1 MKSLSVL
8 VMGCLLSVAAVAAPG
23 DRIAE
28 KADRIAMELRYRGH
42 ELSPAQREQI
52 NKSLDSIRRV
62 LDGDLEGSGG
72 GSDARYSCVSRDND
86 GRAPYSLAIRE
97 GINVS
102 RLQLTYDSI
111 QSCEQAMNSIR
122 YIGYKAL
129 ICTSRDNDGRE
140 PTLLALLSGNQA
152 SRIPRTVMNKA
163 DCLET
168 LRTVRPDR
176 NNVITMCVSR
186 DADARNPYVALS
198 LNMNSGAVQVG
209 AESFNSIA
217 ECKTFLRQ

>member
-1 MKSLSVL
+1 MKLLSVL

-42 ELSPAQREQI
+42 ELSQSQREQI

-62 LDGDLEGSGG
+62 LDGDLEGPGG
-72 GSDARYSCVSRDND
+72 GGDSRYTCVSRDND

-97 GINVS
+97 GINVT
-102 RLQLTYDSI
+102 RLQITYDTLP
-111 QSCEQAMNSIR
+111 SCEQAMNLIR
-122 YIGYKAL
+122 YIGYKGL

-140 PTLLALLSGNQA
+140 PTLLALLNGGQA
-152 SRIPRTVMNKA
+152 ARISKTVMNKA

-168 LRTVRPDR
+168 LRTLRPDR
-176 NNVITMCVSR
+176 NNNIVMCVSR
-186 DADARNPYVALS
+186 DADGRNPYVALN
-198 LNMNSGAVQVG
+198 LNMNNGSVQTG
-209 AESFNSIA
+209 TETFNNIA
-217 ECKTFLRQ
+217 DCKKFIGQ